1 MLFFVMMPKVY
12 GIKKNKLTK
21 DRYCLIPLI
30 GGPWRSQIYR
40 DRKQMVGARCG
51 AGDGESVSWA
61 QSFQFGKMR
70 KFSRWMVGM
79 VAQ

>member
-1 MLFFVMMPKVY
+1 MSDSTY
-12 GIKKNKLTK
+12 
-21 DRYCLIPLI
+21 R
-30 GGPWRSQIYR
+30 RSLEESDLY
-40 DRKQMVGARCG
+40 RKQMVGARCG